1 MGETISFTA
10 ALKKGDQADHLVLKN
25 GEQIKLPLSL
35 PYTNG
40 EDVVVHI
47 VPSHHPQVGANLA
60 KQILQEILNGE

>member
-47 VPSHHPQVGANLA
+47 TPSRHPGANLA
-60 KQILQEILNGE
+60 KQILQEILDGE